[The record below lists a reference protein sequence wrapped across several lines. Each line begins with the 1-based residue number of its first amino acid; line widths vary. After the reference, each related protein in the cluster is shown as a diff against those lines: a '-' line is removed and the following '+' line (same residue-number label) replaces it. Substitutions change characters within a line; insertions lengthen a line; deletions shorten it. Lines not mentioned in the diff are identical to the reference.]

1 MKSKR
6 YQGIKECAKGEGR
19 QKSRKKLANRM
30 SYRVGYARNL
40 VVSN

>member
-1 MKSKR
+1 MSSKQYR
-6 YQGIKECAKGEGR
+6 GIKECARGMGR

-40 VVSN
+40 TVSN